1 MNLVKLRFLRD
12 GKPQGREYSYI
23 SKEKVEVGDI
33 VVVRESDRP
42 GAEAPKGVITMINV
56 PEAEVEKFKDKL
68 KAIVGKAEESFTER
82 VEAEDGK
89 DED

>member
-33 VVVRESDRP
+33 VVVREPDYQ
-42 GAEAPKGVITMINV
+42 GAEAPKGIITMVDV
-56 PEAEVEKFKDKL
+56 PESEVEKFKDRL
-68 KAIVGKAEESFTER
+68 KEIVGKAEEKQE
-82 VEAEDGK
+82 
-89 DED
+89 